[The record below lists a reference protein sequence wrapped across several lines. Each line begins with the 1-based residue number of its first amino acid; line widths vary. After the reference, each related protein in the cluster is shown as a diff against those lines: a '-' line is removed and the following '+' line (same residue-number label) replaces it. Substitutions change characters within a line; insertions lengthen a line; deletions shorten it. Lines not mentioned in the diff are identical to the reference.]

1 MGQYS
6 RIASATMVAL
16 LLTAALAIADFAE
29 IWTAL
34 QADAALY
41 AATVGPDGTVFW
53 VGAQGKAVYLVRHG
67 ADGDRAFRKK
77 VGKSAKLELYAVA
90 VSADSATAAIGGG
103 LGPGGTPDR
112 HPWVAMYT
120 ADKGKKLWV
129 ATLDDFDQGQ
139 VSAAAIASDGSVYV
153 AGAFAPFEGFA
164 DRDLFVARFDATG
177 SLLWAETYRDAY
189 ENHGDA
195 IAIDP
200 KGKGVYVGGRVGD
213 FEGPPYLDTLL
224 LMYGPDGE
232 LVWEQRRDGTG
243 AIDAITSILVSGNGK
258 KLFLAGYTDV
268 IEDEDSREL
277 FYQQAKTKN
286 GKAKRWKLHDL
297 AGGFESNASLA
308 SRDGKT
314 FFLAA
319 SGCEPGFDPCTG
331 YLLKLNGKGGQ
342 LDRSAVVR
350 DLETA
355 PSDTAE
361 IYSLGVAPD
370 GNPVVAGAVIGN
382 GSVTFLRKLM
392 Q

>member
-6 RIASATMVAL
+6 RIAFATMVAL

-67 ADGDRAFRKK
+67 ADGDRAFR
-77 VGKSAKLELYAVA
+77 
-90 VSADSATAAIGGG
+90 
-103 LGPGGTPDR
+103 
-112 HPWVAMYT
+112 
-120 ADKGKKLWV
+120 KLWV

-297 AGGFESNASLA
+297 AGGFESKASLA
-308 SRDGKT
+308 SLDGKT